1 MDNYDDIINLPH
13 HVSKRHPQM
22 SMWNRAAQFAP
33 FAALTGHEESL
44 KTLMTIVALLCF
56 SLWNTVSAQELPD
69 DGQLTIRPMLQKL
82 GERLLKG
89 KTGSIVAINPANGE
103 ILCLATNT
111 PQGSDVRQAIGKP
124 QAPGSTFKT
133 AQALTL
139 LSEGIVTPQTT
150 VACVDGV
157 TDGNI
162 KVGCHKHRSPLALKD
177 ALAQSCNTWFL
188 MTFASMIND
197 DFMYETK
204 DEAITTWRSY
214 MQSMGLGGPMHIDI
228 QGEQGGLLAGA
239 DYLNRRYKNGWD
251 GKTIWWAG
259 MGQGDVTCTPLQLC
273 NLAVTIANR
282 GWYFVPHIHKDTK
295 NERYLKKRETKVKKE
310 AYAPVIEGMRMAVVK
325 GTATS
330 IKTTYPICGKTGT
343 VENPGKD
350 HSVFIAFAPMDNPK
364 IAVSVYVEHGGFG
377 ADMAAPMAGLIIEEY
392 LKGELSKTSEA
403 KAKKLSS
410 VRTY

>member
-1 MDNYDDIINLPH
+1 MEHKYRFFLI
-13 HVSKRHPQM
+13 
-22 SMWNRAAQFAP
+22 FAM
-33 FAALTGHEESL
+33 L
-44 KTLMTIVALLCF
+44 LMTSLSLNAQDLPTDGPLTLRPLL
-56 SLWNTVSAQELPD
+56 Q
-69 DGQLTIRPMLQKL
+69 QL

-89 KTGSIVAINPANGE
+89 KTGAIVAINPANGE

-133 AQALTL
+133 AQALVM
-139 LSEGIVTPQTT
+139 LSEGSITPETA
-150 VACVDGV
+150 VKCENGV

-162 KVGCHKHRSPLALKD
+162 KVGCHQHRSPLKLKD

-197 DFMYETK
+197 DFMYETR

-228 QGEQGGLLAGA
+228 AGEQGGLLAGA
-239 DYLNRRYKNGWD
+239 DYLNRRYPKGWD

-259 MGQGDVTCTPLQLC
+259 MGQGDVTLTPLQLC

-282 GWYFVPHIHKDTK
+282 GWFYVPHIHKDTK
-295 NERYLKKRETKVKKE
+295 NQRYLTRRQTKVVPE
-310 AYAPVIEGMRMAVVK
+310 AYAPVVEGMRLAVEK
-325 GTATS
+325 GTAAG
-330 IKTTYPICGKTGT
+330 IRTTYPICGKTGT
-343 VENPGKD
+343 VENPGAD
-350 HSVFIAFAPMDNPK
+350 HSAFIAFAPMNEPK

-377 ADMAAPMAGLIIEEY
+377 ADLAAPMAALIIEQY
-392 LKGELSKTSEA
+392 LKGKLSTQSEA
-403 KAKKLSS
+403 RAKRLEAKIINQTRPVSQ
-410 VRTY
+410 

>member
-1 MDNYDDIINLPH
+1 MEHKYRFFL
-13 HVSKRHPQM
+13 S
-22 SMWNRAAQFAP
+22 FAM
-33 FAALTGHEESL
+33 L
-44 KTLMTIVALLCF
+44 LMTSLL
-56 SLWNTVSAQELPD
+56 LNAQDLPT
-69 DGQLTIRPMLQKL
+69 DGPLTLRPLLQQL

-89 KTGSIVAINPANGE
+89 KTGAIVAINPANGE

-133 AQALTL
+133 AQALVM
-139 LSEGIVTPQTT
+139 LSEGSITPETA
-150 VACVDGV
+150 VKCENGV

-162 KVGCHKHRSPLALKD
+162 KVGCHQHRSPLKLKD

-197 DFMYETK
+197 DFMYETR

-228 QGEQGGLLAGA
+228 AGEQGGLLAGA
-239 DYLNRRYKNGWD
+239 DYLNRRYPKGWD

-259 MGQGDVTCTPLQLC
+259 MGQGDVTLTPLQLC

-282 GWYFVPHIHKDTK
+282 GWFYVPHIHKDTK
-295 NERYLKKRETKVKKE
+295 NQRYLTRRQTKVVPE
-310 AYAPVIEGMRMAVVK
+310 AYAPVVEGMRLAAEK
-325 GTATS
+325 GTAAG
-330 IKTTYPICGKTGT
+330 IRTTYPICGKTGT
-343 VENPGKD
+343 VENPGAD
-350 HSVFIAFAPMDNPK
+350 HSVFIAFAPMNDPK

-377 ADMAAPMAGLIIEEY
+377 ADLAAPMAALIIEQY
-392 LKGELSKTSEA
+392 LKGKLSTQSEA
-403 KAKKLSS
+403 RAKRLEAKRINQTRPVS
-410 VRTY
+410 R

>member
-1 MDNYDDIINLPH
+1 MKHAYTYLL
-13 HVSKRHPQM
+13 V
-22 SMWNRAAQFAP
+22 FA
-33 FAALTGHEESL
+33 LSL
-44 KTLMTIVALLCF
+44 AGMTIK
-56 SLWNTVSAQELPD
+56 AQGLPT
-69 DGQLTIRPMLQKL
+69 DGPLTIRQTLQQL

-103 ILCLATNT
+103 IICLATNT

-139 LSEGIVTPQTT
+139 LSEGIVTPETKME
-150 VACVDGV
+150 CNSGI

-162 KVGCHKHRSPLALKD
+162 KVGCHKHRSPLNLKD
-177 ALAQSCNTWFL
+177 ALAQSCNTWFIVN
-188 MTFASMIND
+188 FGSMIND
-197 DFMYETK
+197 DFMYESK
-204 DEAITTWRSY
+204 EEAITTWRSY

-282 GWYFVPHIHKDTK
+282 GWYYVPHIHKGTK
-295 NERYLKKRETKVKKE
+295 NQRYLTKRQTKVTKE
-310 AYAPVIEGMRMAVVK
+310 AYAPVVEGMRLAVEH

-343 VENPGKD
+343 IENPGED
-350 HSVFIAFAPMDNPK
+350 HSAFIAFAPMNNPK
-364 IAVSVYVEHGGFG
+364 IAIAVYVEHGGFG
-377 ADMAAPMAGLIIEEY
+377 ADLAAPMAGLVIEAY
-392 LKGELSKTSEA
+392 LKGQLSKESEE
-403 KAKKLSS
+403 KAKRIEQK
-410 VRTY
+410 RIN

>member
-1 MDNYDDIINLPH
+1 MEHKYRFFLAFVMLLLTSLSLNAQDLPTDG
-13 HVSKRHPQM
+13 P
-22 SMWNRAAQFAP
+22 
-33 FAALTGHEESL
+33 LTL
-44 KTLMTIVALLCF
+44 RPLL
-56 SLWNTVSAQELPD
+56 Q
-69 DGQLTIRPMLQKL
+69 QL

-89 KTGSIVAINPANGE
+89 KTGAIVAINPANGE

-133 AQALTL
+133 AQALVM
-139 LSEGIVTPQTT
+139 LSEGSITPETA
-150 VACVDGV
+150 VKCENGV

-162 KVGCHKHRSPLALKD
+162 KVGCHQHRSPLKLKD

-197 DFMYETK
+197 DFMYETRDK
-204 DEAITTWRSY
+204 AITTWRSY

-228 QGEQGGLLAGA
+228 AGEQGGLLAGA
-239 DYLNRRYKNGWD
+239 DYLNRRYPKGWD

-259 MGQGDVTCTPLQLC
+259 MGQGDVTLTPLQLC

-282 GWYFVPHIHKDTK
+282 GWFYVPHIHKDTK
-295 NERYLKKRETKVKKE
+295 NQRYLTRRQTKVMPE
-310 AYAPVIEGMRMAVVK
+310 AYAPVVEGMRLAVEK

-330 IKTTYPICGKTGT
+330 IRTTYPICGKTGT
-343 VENPGKD
+343 VENPGAD
-350 HSVFIAFAPMDNPK
+350 HSAFIAFAPMNDPK

-377 ADMAAPMAGLIIEEY
+377 ADLAAPMAALIIEQY
-392 LKGELSKTSEA
+392 LKGKLSTQSEA
-403 KAKKLSS
+403 RAKRLEAKSINQTRPVS
-410 VRTY
+410 R

>member
-1 MDNYDDIINLPH
+1 MEHKYRFFLI
-13 HVSKRHPQM
+13 
-22 SMWNRAAQFAP
+22 FAM
-33 FAALTGHEESL
+33 L
-44 KTLMTIVALLCF
+44 LMTSLSLNAQDLPTDGPLTLRPLL
-56 SLWNTVSAQELPD
+56 Q
-69 DGQLTIRPMLQKL
+69 QL

-89 KTGSIVAINPANGE
+89 KTGAIVAINPANGE

-133 AQALTL
+133 AQALVM
-139 LSEGIVTPQTT
+139 LSEGSITPETA
-150 VACVDGV
+150 VKCENGV

-162 KVGCHKHRSPLALKD
+162 KVGCHQHRSPLKLKD

-197 DFMYETK
+197 DFMYETR

-228 QGEQGGLLAGA
+228 AGEQGGLLAGA
-239 DYLNRRYKNGWD
+239 DYLNRRYPKGWD

-259 MGQGDVTCTPLQLC
+259 MGQGDVTLTPLQLC

-282 GWYFVPHIHKDTK
+282 GWFYVPHIHKDTK
-295 NERYLKKRETKVKKE
+295 NQRYLTRRQTKVVPE
-310 AYAPVIEGMRMAVVK
+310 AYAPVVEGMRLAVEK
-325 GTATS
+325 GTATG
-330 IKTTYPICGKTGT
+330 IRTTYPICGKTGT
-343 VENPGKD
+343 VENPGAD
-350 HSVFIAFAPMDNPK
+350 HSAFIAFAPMNDPK

-377 ADMAAPMAGLIIEEY
+377 ADLAAPMAALIIEQY
-392 LKGELSKTSEA
+392 LKGKLSTQSEA
-403 KAKKLSS
+403 RAKRLEAKSINQTRPVS
-410 VRTY
+410 R

>member
-1 MDNYDDIINLPH
+1 MEHKYRFFLI
-13 HVSKRHPQM
+13 
-22 SMWNRAAQFAP
+22 FAM
-33 FAALTGHEESL
+33 L
-44 KTLMTIVALLCF
+44 LMTSLSLNAQDLPTDGPLTLRPLL
-56 SLWNTVSAQELPD
+56 Q
-69 DGQLTIRPMLQKL
+69 QL

-89 KTGSIVAINPANGE
+89 KTGAIVAINPANGE

-133 AQALTL
+133 AQALVM
-139 LSEGIVTPQTT
+139 LSEGSITPETA
-150 VACVDGV
+150 VKCENGV

-162 KVGCHKHRSPLALKD
+162 KVGCHQHRSPLKLKD

-197 DFMYETK
+197 DFMYETR

-228 QGEQGGLLAGA
+228 AGEQGGLLAGA
-239 DYLNRRYKNGWD
+239 DYLNRRYPKGWD

-259 MGQGDVTCTPLQLC
+259 MGQGDVTLTPLQLC

-282 GWYFVPHIHKDTK
+282 GWFYVPHIHKDTK
-295 NERYLKKRETKVKKE
+295 NQRYLTRRQTKVVPE
-310 AYAPVIEGMRMAVVK
+310 AYAPVVEGMRLAVEK
-325 GTATS
+325 GTAAG
-330 IKTTYPICGKTGT
+330 IRTTYPICGKTGT
-343 VENPGKD
+343 VENPGAD
-350 HSVFIAFAPMDNPK
+350 HSAFIAFAPMNDPK

-377 ADMAAPMAGLIIEEY
+377 ADLAAPMAALIIEQY
-392 LKGELSKTSEA
+392 LKGKLSTQSEA
-403 KAKKLSS
+403 RAKRLEAKSINQTRPVS
-410 VRTY
+410 Q

>member
-1 MDNYDDIINLPH
+1 MRLRTMICAVGLFAVSIAMRAQQLPTDG
-13 HVSKRHPQM
+13 P
-22 SMWNRAAQFAP
+22 
-33 FAALTGHEESL
+33 LTL
-44 KTLMTIVALLCF
+44 
-56 SLWNTVSAQELPD
+56 
-69 DGQLTIRPMLQKL
+69 RPLLQKL

-111 PQGSDVRQAIGKP
+111 PQGADVRQAIGKP

-139 LSEGIVTPQTT
+139 LSEGIINTETAVE
-150 VACVDGV
+150 CHEGI

-162 KVGCHKHRSPLALKD
+162 RVGCHKHRSPLKLVD

-197 DFMYETK
+197 DFMYETR
-204 DEAITTWRSY
+204 DEAINTWRSY

-228 QGEQGGLLAGA
+228 EGEQGGLLAGA
-239 DYLNRRYKNGWD
+239 DYLNRRYKDGWD

-282 GWYFVPHIHKDTK
+282 GWYYVPHIHKETK
-295 NERYLKKRETKVKKE
+295 NQRYLTRRQTKVAPE
-310 AYAPVIEGMRMAVVK
+310 AYGPVVEGMHKAVEH
-325 GTATS
+325 GTAYA

-343 VENPGKD
+343 VENPGRD
-350 HSVFIAFAPMDNPK
+350 HSAFIGFAPMAEPK

-377 ADMAAPMAGLIIEEY
+377 ADLAAPMAALIIEQY
-392 LKGELSKTSEA
+392 LKGELSKKSEA
-403 KAKKLSS
+403 EASRLSS
-410 VRTY
+410 LKL